1 MRKSMV
7 LTGILATLSA
17 GTVWAQEAEDAY
29 RNPLKDTLATLGAAP
44 CEQGDLTCITI
55 TSPRDHFANDP
66 SATIDITYA
75 VSLATQ
81 PSKGMVIYVVG
92 GPGGSGLAVADD
104 YLTYFDADFVAQMDF
119 VFLDQRGT
127 GLVNGYS
134 CPEAQKVFDLAEPS
148 LANPDATKT
157 IAQIYVTDCLAE
169 TKNADLAPFVVNR
182 LPTDLRERVSAIAM
196 FGLARMASFEFHWT
210 DLVKDTP
217 RDSDVPILPELMR
230 LRSVPMVCVF
240 GEDEPVSG
248 CRDAPGGLLRKEP
261 RTGGHHF
268 DGDLDAL
275 VDIVLRLLAHPS

>member
-1 MRKSMV
+1 MALSRSANAQATKDDLRGLPLMWIEPSGAVSNRVV
-7 LTGILATLSA
+7 LILS
-17 GTVWAQEAEDAY
+17 GDGGFAE
-29 RNPLKDTLATLGAAP
+29 LVTHLGKGLASRGFGVVGFNSRSYL
-44 CEQGDLTCITI
+44 
-55 TSPRDHFANDP
+55 SPRKTPDET
-66 SATIDITYA
+66 ATALARVARVAMSRWHGD
-75 VSLATQ
+75 SL
-81 PSKGMVIYVVG
+81 
-92 GPGGSGLAVADD
+92 
-104 YLTYFDADFVAQMDF
+104 
-119 VFLDQRGT
+119 VFI
-127 GLVNGYS
+127 GYS
-134 CPEAQKVFDLAEPS
+134 RG
-148 LANPDATKT
+148 
-157 IAQIYVTDCLAE
+157 
-169 TKNADLAPFVVNR
+169 ADLAPFVVNR